1 MTASPSARQALWWP
15 QWYHDLF
22 APNVNR
28 AWDQMNFSVRNT
40 VATLL
45 LQLSWRG
52 YPLFKSRQYGW
63 VFRMPREAADAEDE
77 DRSRRLFFPEGQAA
91 RAEKGQQDAL
101 VAEGA
106 KRAPA
111 ASAAKKVN
119 PDVALHL
126 ASMAGDCAFFQVPHP
141 NGEGQNVGYMTS
153 KPFIKFIEDETLSS
167 VYPLAKEAMQ
177 MNVACSYWISVRER
191 VVEQLAIRQSA
202 AMPMGFPTSPA
213 AADGA
218 PSPPP
223 SDPSPPP
230 PPGSSL
236 AVGASDND
244 EGYGVI
250 LPQVIVMG
258 TITRRAIE
266 KTWLTASNAKK
277 NRVGSELKA
286 MIQAPAGY
294 SIVGADV
301 DSEELWIASLLG
313 DAQLGMHGASAIGW
327 MTLEGTKG
335 AGTDVHS
342 KTASIVNITRDMAKV
357 FNYSRIY
364 GAGVKNA
371 TRLLLDGMKEPDVE
385 HAEAAAKLL
394 YLSTKG
400 DRVPRKSREFHSFW
414 FGGSESYLFNSIE
427 QVARSK
433 RPTTP
438 ALGCGVTAALREE
451 FLTNKEDHMT
461 SRINWVVQSSGV
473 DYLHLL
479 IVAVNRLC
487 TLYDIDARYLISV
500 HDEVRYLVKNEDRY
514 RLALALQVANMWTRA
529 LFAFKLGME
538 DLPQGCAFF
547 SEVDVDYV
555 LRKEVSMPCIT
566 PSNPDAIAP
575 GEALSIQGVLEK
587 TGASLFRD
595 GAPSSDLVLP
605 PLPSST
611 DADGRD
617 LFPRRPYYDPRA
629 AAAAA
634 AAAEEAALPAAL
646 TLASVRADPTQMPR
660 WRRFF
665 LQAQALKAEADI
677 KDAWEHYGRPPDPVR
692 AHRQRQSGPQAN
704 PWQRHAKPYNTGVG
718 GGKKKGGGTEKASST
733 PAKVKIERKAAGN
746 GAAPGPPPMVRP
758 RKA

>member
-1 MTASPSARQALWWP
+1 LEPPTASEPAAEVVRDYMTASASARQAEWWP
-15 QWYHDLF
+15 QWYHELF

-28 AWDQMNFSVRNT
+28 PWDMMNFSVRNM

-63 VFRMPREAADAEDE
+63 VFRMPAAEAEIEDE
-77 DRSRRLFFPEGQAA
+77 DRSRRLLFSA
-91 RAEKGQQDAL
+91 GQQAFIEREEEAEL
-101 VAEGA
+101 EAETVAKGE
-106 KRAPA
+106 KRPA
-111 ASAAKKVN
+111 GGAAKKLN
-119 PDVALHL
+119 PDIALYE
-126 ASMAGDCAFFQVPHP
+126 ASIAGDFVFFQVPHP
-141 NGEGQNVGYMTS
+141 NGEGNNVGYVTS
-153 KPFIKFIEDETLSS
+153 KPFIKFIEDETLTS

-202 AMPMGFPTSPA
+202 AMPMGFPTSTPA
-213 AADGA
+213 EMVTA
-218 PSPPP
+218 PPA
-223 SDPSPPP
+223 
-230 PPGSSL
+230 GSSL
-236 AVGASDND
+236 ATGPADND

-286 MIQAPAGY
+286 MIQAPEGFN
-294 SIVGADV
+294 IVGADV

-327 MTLEGTKG
+327 MTLEGTK
-335 AGTDVHS
+335 AEGTDVHS

-364 GAGVKNA
+364 GAGVANA

-385 HAEAAAKLL
+385 HAEAAARRL

-400 DRVPRKSREFHSFW
+400 DRVPRKSREFHAFW

-427 QVARSK
+427 QVARSR

-487 TLYDIDARYLISV
+487 KLYAIEARYLLSV
-500 HDEVRYLVKNEDRY
+500 HDEVRYLCREEDRY
-514 RLALALQVANMWTRA
+514 RLALALQIANLWTRS
-529 LFAFKLGME
+529 LFARKLGME

-547 SEVDVDYV
+547 SEVDVDKV
-555 LRKEVSMPCIT
+555 LRKEVSMPCVT
-566 PSNPDAIAP
+566 PSNPEPIAP
-575 GEALSIQGVLEK
+575 GEALSIGQVLDK

-595 GAPSSDLVLP
+595 GRPSSNVVHP
-605 PLPSST
+605 PLPSAPSS
-611 DADGRD
+611 AASSSG
-617 LFPRRPYYDPRA
+617 LFPPRPYQDRASAIA
-629 AAAAA
+629 AAASATTSS
-634 AAAEEAALPAAL
+634 LGG
-646 TLASVRADPTQMPR
+646 TSHIRADPTQHER

-665 LQAQALKAEADI
+665 LQAQALKTEGDI
-677 KDAWEHYGRPPDPVR
+677 QAAWEHYGRPPDPVR
-692 AHRQRQSGPQAN
+692 AYRQRNAGPDANAGN
-704 PWQRHAKPYNTGVG
+704 PWARRAGKSFDTGKTKKTAGAKA
-718 GGKKKGGGTEKASST
+718 KQ
-733 PAKVKIERKAAGN
+733 PAPAAG
-746 GAAPGPPPMVRP
+746 AAGGPPPMMR
-758 RKA
+758 RS

>member
-1 MTASPSARQALWWP
+1 MTASASARKADWWP
-15 QWYHDLF
+15 QWYHELF

-28 AWDQMNFSVRNT
+28 PWDMMNFSVRNT

-63 VFRMPREAADAEDE
+63 VFRMPAAEADVEDE
-77 DRSRRLFFPEGQAA
+77 DRSRRLLFSAGQQAA
-91 RAEKGQQDAL
+91 AERDEE
-101 VAEGA
+101 AELEVLGE
-106 KRAPA
+106 KRPA
-111 ASAAKKVN
+111 GGAAKKLN
-119 PDVALHL
+119 PDLALFEASVA
-126 ASMAGDCAFFQVPHP
+126 GKFVFFQVPHP
-141 NGEGQNVGYMTS
+141 NGEGNNVGYVTS
-153 KPFIKFIEDETLSS
+153 KPFIKFIEDETLTS

-202 AMPMGFPTSPA
+202 AMPMGFPTSTSTTEAPA
-213 AADGA
+213 SALA
-218 PSPPP
+218 
-223 SDPSPPP
+223 
-230 PPGSSL
+230 GSSL
-236 AVGASDND
+236 AVGPADND
-244 EGYGVI
+244 QGYGVI

-286 MIQAPAGY
+286 MIQAPEGFN
-294 SIVGADV
+294 IVGADV

-327 MTLEGTKG
+327 MTLEGTK
-335 AGTDVHS
+335 AQGTDVHS

-364 GAGVKNA
+364 GAGVANA
-371 TRLLLDGMKEPDVE
+371 TRLLLDGMKEPDQE
-385 HAEAAAKLL
+385 HAEAAARRL

-400 DRVPRKSREFHSFW
+400 DRVPRKSREFHAFW

-427 QVARSK
+427 QVARSR

-487 TLYDIDARYLISV
+487 KLYAIDARYLLSV
-500 HDEVRYLVKNEDRY
+500 HDEVRYLCREADRY
-514 RLALALQVANMWTRA
+514 RLALALQIANLWTRS
-529 LFAFKLGME
+529 LFARKLGME

-547 SEVDVDYV
+547 SEVDVDKV
-555 LRKEVSMPCIT
+555 LRKEVTMPCVT
-566 PSNPDAIAP
+566 PSNPEPIAP
-575 GEALSIQGVLEK
+575 GEALSIGQVLDK
-587 TGASLFRD
+587 TAASLFAD
-595 GAPSSDLVLP
+595 GRPSSDVVHP
-605 PLPSST
+605 ALPSSSS
-611 DADGRD
+611 ASSSG
-617 LFPRRPYYDPRA
+617 LFPPRPYQNRA
-629 AAAAA
+629 SALSAASSSSSSSSAPS
-634 AAAEEAALPAAL
+634 LN
-646 TLASVRADPTQMPR
+646 THIRADPTQLER

-665 LQAQALKAEADI
+665 LQAQALKTEPDI
-677 KDAWEHYGRPPDPVR
+677 QAAWEHYGRPPDPVR
-692 AHRQRQSGPQAN
+692 AYRQRQAGPDGGTGGN
-704 PWQRHAKPYNTGVG
+704 PWARR
-718 GGKKKGGGTEKASST
+718 GGKVFDTGKAKKGGGAPGRPSGGKG
-733 PAKVKIERKAAGN
+733 KQERKTASATTEPTERG
-746 GAAPGPPPMVRP
+746 GGPPPMMR
-758 RKA
+758 RA